1 MFDLIIIG
9 GGPGGLCAGIYATR
23 GGLKTAIVENMSVG
37 GQASTAHDIQ
47 NYPGIK
53 STSGFDLCYTMLEQ
67 CKDFGAEFIFDNIIS
82 CDLEGDVKHITL
94 ASGATLD
101 CKRIIIATGASS
113 RPLGV
118 DDEGSF
124 VGKGLSY
131 CATCDGNFF
140 RNKVVAVV
148 GGGNTAAED
157 ALYLEKIA
165 SKVYIIHRRNELRAD
180 KILQRRIE
188 NSNIEV
194 IWDSVV
200 TSLIGNE
207 KLTELTLNN
216 VKTNTL
222 TSLLVDGVFVAI
234 GQTPNT
240 KLFEN
245 IDKDESG
252 YILTDD
258 NMHTN
263 IDGVFAIGDCRSKS
277 LRQVVT
283 ACSDGAIAADQA
295 IKDLM

>member
-23 GGLKTAIVENMSVG
+23 GGLKCAIIENMSVG

-67 CKDFGAEFIFDNIIS
+67 CKDFGVEFIFDNIIS
-82 CDLEGDVKHITL
+82 CDLEGDIKHVTL
-94 ASGATLD
+94 ASGTTID

-118 DDEGSF
+118 DNEGSF
-124 VGKGLSY
+124 IGKGLSY

-165 SKVYIIHRRNELRAD
+165 SKVYIIHRRNQLRAD

-188 NSNIEV
+188 NSSIEAV
-194 IWDSVV
+194 WDSVV
-200 TSLIGNE
+200 TSLVGDD

-216 VKTNTL
+216 IKTSTL
-222 TSLLVDGVFVAI
+222 TSLSVDGVFVAI
-234 GQTPNT
+234 GQLPNT
-240 KLFEN
+240 KLFHN
-245 IDKDESG
+245 VDKDENG
-252 YILTDD
+252 YVVTDE
-258 NMHTN
+258 NMRTN
-263 IDGVFAIGDCRSKS
+263 IDGVFAVGDVRSKT

-283 ACSDGAIAADQA
+283 ACGDGAIAANQA